1 MNFLLDHDVPDDLSF
16 LLVQL
21 GHEVTF
27 LRHALP
33 VDSPD
38 EVVLDWWSWTFPSSG
53 AAFSLPVIVMISF
66 DLRRSSRTTAS
77 SLSSAAAPEPRSA
90 LRF

>member
-1 MNFLLDHDVPDDLSF
+1 MNFLLNHDVPDDLSF

-38 EVVLDWWSWTFPSSG
+38 EVVLDFFPRPGLHSHY
-53 AAFSLPVIVMISF
+53 L
-66 DLRRSSRTTAS
+66 
-77 SLSSAAAPEPRSA
+77 
-90 LRF
+90 